1 MPIATDSGY
10 LPDWLRALLGQ
21 GSLAADV
28 PTGLFSETAASPS
41 PAVGLLSSL
50 PQFTGVRP
58 DAPAFQGGNA
68 PNGPLPDQS
77 PTFSYM
83 SPTPP
88 WGGLGPSN
96 SYPSM
101 TMPQDPGP
109 MNIGPGGAGP
119 SFAGVNPNAPF
130 MANGPTSVQDQY
142 ANVPL
147 PPRRPTSLTD
157 FQAQADP
164 QDINTPPP
172 GQPNANVIGT
182 QASGAP
188 EVTAQQSLGL
198 GDYLGKAANA
208 IGSIYGA
215 GGPGDALIAL
225 GLSNRTGGAS
235 IQALNAMNANRVADV
250 KLQLLKNQLVQQQQ
264 QQNATYKYFISKGV
278 SPQEAQAAT
287 LDPNLGKKK
296 FEEFAGASGYD
307 TVTLPDNSV
316 FRISKTD
323 PNDRTLL
330 SPPRPDLPKVI
341 GKDEAGQEVYGIST
355 PQGIVRTDVSGTP
368 LGTGVPAS
376 GLPSV
381 RLSSSGDGEGEGSSG
396 LPPVVR
402 DVPPPGTPQHEAIRA
417 KGEAYLATLP
427 TGFAAQVKAISE
439 GREPYPVGLR
449 TAGALALKNAVNQ
462 YDPTFDY
469 TNAKARADTRSD
481 FAKGEAAKS
490 ITTGNTV
497 IGHLGH
503 MSDWAEKLAQNN
515 TSIPAFNTWKNK
527 AAINLGGGLAPMN
540 YDTWA
545 DLVSKEATKY
555 YSPGGGTEGEREALK
570 SRLQSAASPDQLRS
584 TLNTITDAI
593 DSKTQSLQARWKNG
607 MGPLSPDYP
616 ILTPESQG
624 VLDKVRGRV
633 SNVEGGTANST
644 STPTQKLL
652 PPPKVGERDPDTGL
666 IYMGGDPS
674 KQSSWKPGG
683 VRM

>member
-1 MPIATDSGY
+1 MPLSTDSGY
-10 LPDWLRALLGQ
+10 LPDWLAALIGQ
-21 GSLAADV
+21 GGVAANA
-28 PTGLFSETAASPS
+28 PTGLFSDTAASPS

-50 PQFTGVRP
+50 P
-58 DAPAFQGGNA
+58 
-68 PNGPLPDQS
+68 
-77 PTFSYM
+77 
-83 SPTPP
+83 
-88 WGGLGPSN
+88 
-96 SYPSM
+96 
-101 TMPQDPGP
+101 GP
-109 MNIGPGGAGP
+109 MNIGPGGVGP
-119 SFAGVNPNAPF
+119 SFTGVNPDAPF
-130 MANGPTSVQDQY
+130 TANGPTSVQDGS

-147 PPRRPTSLTD
+147 PPRRPNDLTS

-164 QDINTPPP
+164 EDINAPPL
-172 GQPNANVIGT
+172 GRPNSNVVGT

-188 EVTAQQSLGL
+188 EVTAQKSLGL
-198 GDYLGKAANA
+198 GDYLGKASDL

-225 GLSNRTGGAS
+225 GLANRTNGAS
-235 IQALNAMNANRVADV
+235 IQALNAMNANRTNDV
-250 KLQLLKNQLVQQQQ
+250 KLQLLKNQLALQQQ

-278 SPQEAQAAT
+278 DPQEAQAAT
-287 LDPNLGKKK
+287 LDPSLAKKK
-296 FEEFAGASGYD
+296 FEEFAGASSYD
-307 TVTLPDNSV
+307 TVTGPDNSIWRV
-316 FRISKTD
+316 SKTD
-323 PNDRTLL
+323 PKDRTQLFAG
-330 SPPRPDLPKVI
+330 RPDLPKVI
-341 GKDEAGQEVYGIST
+341 GKDEAGQEIYGIST
-355 PQGIVRTDVSGTP
+355 PQGIVRTD
-368 LGTGVPAS
+368 AS
-376 GLPSV
+376 GIPAGKDAAYQATSNLPPV
-381 RLSSSGDGEGEGSSG
+381 RVNQEGDGEGEGSSG

-402 DVPPPGTPQHEAIRA
+402 DVPPQGTPQHEAIKA

-427 TGFAAQVKAISE
+427 AGFAAQVKAISE

-469 TNAKARADTRSD
+469 TNAKARTDTRSD

-515 TSIPAFNTWKNK
+515 TSIPAFNAWKNK

-540 YDTWA
+540 FDTWA

-570 SRLQSAASPDQLRS
+570 NRLQSAASPDQLRS

-633 SNVEGGTANST
+633 SSVEGGTANSAPAPAP
-644 STPTQKLL
+644 SL
-652 PPPKVGERDPDTGL
+652 PPPSFGEVRKGHRYIGGPNSDP
-666 IYMGGDPS
+666 GDE
-674 KQSSWKPGG
+674 KNWVKIGAQT
-683 VRM
+683 

>member
-10 LPDWLRALLGQ
+10 LPDWLQALLGQ
-21 GSLAADV
+21 GGMPANA

-50 PQFTGVRP
+50 PQFTGVNLG
-58 DAPAFQGGNA
+58 APVFQGGNA
-68 PNGPLPDQS
+68 PNGPLSD
-77 PTFSYM
+77 
-83 SPTPP
+83 
-88 WGGLGPSN
+88 
-96 SYPSM
+96 
-101 TMPQDPGP
+101 
-109 MNIGPGGAGP
+109 
-119 SFAGVNPNAPF
+119 
-130 MANGPTSVQDQY
+130 

-147 PPRRPTSLTD
+147 PPRRPNDPTS

-164 QDINTPPP
+164 QDINTPPS
-172 GQPNANVIGT
+172 GRPNANVIGT

-188 EVTAQQSLGL
+188 EVTAQQSPGL

-250 KLQLLKNQLVQQQQ
+250 KLQLLKNQLAQQQQ

-355 PQGIVRTDVSGTP
+355 PQGIVRTDVNGTP
-368 LGTGVPAS
+368 LGTGVPNQSAF
-376 GLPSV
+376 GLSSV
-381 RLSSSGDGEGEGSSG
+381 RLNSSGDGEGEGSSG

-427 TGFAAQVKAISE
+427 PGFAAQVKAISE

-469 TNAKARADTRSD
+469 TNAKARTDTRSD

-570 SRLQSAASPDQLRS
+570 NRLQSAASPDQLRS

-633 SNVEGGTANST
+633 SGVEGGTANST
-644 STPTQKLL
+644 STPAQKLL

-674 KQSSWKPGG
+674 KPSSWKPGG